1 MWRSRKNGRPL
12 RNALAYVRQGLAT
25 CLLQAIRESPG
36 GRCYDRTMPRRYATR
51 KRLHAIELLN
61 SGAKPRAVARQ
72 LRVHLATVYRWRN
85 ARLAEVRASAIASRP
100 MVVDVLL
107 AARRGTAWPTIHNI
121 QAVNDY
127 TWGGAKVHVLLPKMH
142 EAMKG
147 ILERTLSEDDRVAR
161 ALDHARQQLE
171 ALGSP
176 RQVPPRG
183 TEAWSSLRKYL
194 EIHEEVRAAIDAV
207 LDRALTREVKT
218 RTGPRRIRT

>member
-85 ARLAEVRASAIASRP
+85 AHLAEVRASAIASRP
-100 MVVDVLL
+100 MVVTVQSTKVRGVKQPAIHIR
-107 AARRGTAWPTIHNI
+107 AA
-121 QAVNDY
+121 NDY
-127 TWGGAKVHVLLPKMH
+127 TWGGASVDVLLPRVH
-142 EAMKG
+142 EV
-147 ILERTLSEDDRVAR
+147 LELHLQRRLSSDSRVGR
-161 ALDHARQQLE
+161 ALDRAKQQLE
-171 ALGSP
+171 ELGP
-176 RQVPPRG
+176 PCQVPPRG
-183 TEAWSSLRKYL
+183 PEVWSSWSKYL
-194 EIHEEVRAAIDAV
+194 EILDGLWVAIDAV
-207 LDRALTREVKT
+207 LEPLVTREVKT
-218 RTGPRRIRT
+218 PKGTRRIRT